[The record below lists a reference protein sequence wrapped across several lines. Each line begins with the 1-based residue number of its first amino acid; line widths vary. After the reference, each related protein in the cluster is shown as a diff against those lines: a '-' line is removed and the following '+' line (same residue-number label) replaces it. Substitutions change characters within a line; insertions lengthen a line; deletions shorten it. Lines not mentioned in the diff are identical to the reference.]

1 MDQIQA
7 MRIFTR
13 VVEAGTFTRAA
24 DSLSLPK
31 ATVTK
36 HVQAL
41 EERLRVKLLNRT
53 TRRVTVTADGAAYY
67 ERTVR
72 LLSDLDDIEASMT
85 NARANPMGR
94 LRVDVGTSVAQLLI
108 IPHLADFQTR
118 FPDIQLD
125 LGVSDRTVDLIG
137 DNVDCVIRGGELTDQ
152 SLVARRIG
160 NLEFIT
166 VASPD
171 YLARKGTP
179 QHPLELEEK
188 HTSLLYFSPQSGRHY
203 PLEFRKGAE
212 SIDINGPYQVSVNE
226 ANAYVTAAL
235 HGMGVAQITSFQAQ
249 KHLKAGTLVQLLP
262 DWTQPL
268 LPVYVVYP
276 PNRHLSAKVRAFVD
290 WTAELFQRDPHLQR
304 HEGLAW
310 AAVQARLEANPRA
323 SRTVPFVAKATG
335 VPLAKAAARIAL
347 GESIVDLRADVYS
360 VTDLPP
366 AMGVENETYTRARAS
381 ARSCDDLAHPKLTAR
396 GGVYPPSLVTSW
408 PSGLVNEKPDSLF
421 LDKVLTNA

>member
-72 LLSDLDDIEASMT
+72 LLADLDDIEASMT
-85 NARANPMGR
+85 NARANPLGR

-108 IPHLADFQTR
+108 IPHLAEFQAR
-118 FPDIQLD
+118 YPDIQLD

-137 DNVDCVIRGGELTDQ
+137 DNVDCVIRGGALSDQ

-160 NLEFIT
+160 NLEFLT

-179 QHPLELEEK
+179 AHPWK
-188 HTSLLYFSPQSGRHY
+188 SKKSTPACCISRPSPG
-203 PLEFRKGAE
+203 
-212 SIDINGPYQVSVNE
+212 
-226 ANAYVTAAL
+226 
-235 HGMGVAQITSFQAQ
+235 
-249 KHLKAGTLVQLLP
+249 GT
-262 DWTQPL
+262 
-268 LPVYVVYP
+268 
-276 PNRHLSAKVRAFVD
+276 
-290 WTAELFQRDPHLQR
+290 
-304 HEGLAW
+304 
-310 AAVQARLEANPRA
+310 
-323 SRTVPFVAKATG
+323 
-335 VPLAKAAARIAL
+335 
-347 GESIVDLRADVYS
+347 
-360 VTDLPP
+360 
-366 AMGVENETYTRARAS
+366 TRWSSARAPSPSTSTGLTRS
-381 ARSCDDLAHPKLTAR
+381 A
-396 GGVYPPSLVTSW
+396 
-408 PSGLVNEKPDSLF
+408 
-421 LDKVLTNA
+421 